1 MPVGARSI
9 QCRSGRKTEVL
20 IDLNSFWGFSMPYYI
35 LLSNLTDEG
44 WKTVKEKPERIKEVN
59 KELQT
64 YGVRVISQY
73 AVLGP
78 YDFVNIVEAA
88 DNETIA
94 KVSIELGSRGTIKI
108 LSMAAIPIDEFITPL
123 RKR

>member
-1 MPVGARSI
+1 MVI
-9 QCRSGRKTEVL
+9 C
-20 IDLNSFWGFSMPYYI
+20 MPYYI

-64 YGVRVISQY
+64 YGVRVVSQY

-94 KVSIELGSRGTIKI
+94 KVSIELGSRGTVKI

>member
-1 MPVGARSI
+1 MP
-9 QCRSGRKTEVL
+9 Q
-20 IDLNSFWGFSMPYYI
+20 YI

-59 KELQT
+59 KELQA
-64 YGVRVISQY
+64 YGVKVVSQY

-78 YDFVNIVEAA
+78 YDFVNIVDAPN
-88 DNETIA
+88 NETIA

-108 LSMAAIPIDEFITPL
+108 LSMPAIPIDDFITPIKK
-123 RKR
+123 KR

>member
-1 MPVGARSI
+1 MP
-9 QCRSGRKTEVL
+9 K
-20 IDLNSFWGFSMPYYI
+20 YI

-59 KELQT
+59 QELKAL
-64 YGVRVISQY
+64 GVKVIHQY
-73 AVLGP
+73 AILGP
-78 YDFVNIVEAA
+78 YDFINIVEAP

-108 LSMAAIPIDEFITPL
+108 ISMAAITIDDFIASL
-123 RKR
+123 KK

>member
-1 MPVGARSI
+1 MHNLCLVI
-9 QCRSGRKTEVL
+9 CL
-20 IDLNSFWGFSMPYYI
+20 PYYI
-35 LLSNLTDEG
+35 LLSSLTDEG
-44 WKTVKEKPERIKEVN
+44 WKTVREKPERIREVN
-59 KELQT
+59 KELQA

-94 KVSIELGSRGTIKI
+94 RVSIELGARGTIKI
-108 LSMAAIPIDEFITPL
+108 VSMVAIPIDEFIASVK
-123 RKR
+123 KR